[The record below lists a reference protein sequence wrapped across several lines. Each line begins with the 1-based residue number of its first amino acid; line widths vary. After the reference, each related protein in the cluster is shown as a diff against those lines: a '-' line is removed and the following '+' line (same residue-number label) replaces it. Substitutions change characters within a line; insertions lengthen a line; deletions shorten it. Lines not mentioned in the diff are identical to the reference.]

1 MINKGALAYEHRPL
15 WYDVYE
21 AFPPRVD
28 PAYHRPCPTNTVR
41 NILYPEDCERAA
53 FYGGQ
58 YKSETLNMF
67 KLMDNRSSLS
77 KKLCN
82 VIFQELVFLG
92 TASGYPS
99 PHRGASGVVL
109 RDLCSGSQ
117 WLFDCGEGVQIQ
129 AQKSPFVHLGK
140 IKCIFVS
147 HLHGDH
153 MFGLPGLLCT
163 IDQKGEANYII
174 SGNESPHNDGASV
187 NIYGPKG
194 LRRFLRLALALSRAN
209 LSYTYAVHELILN
222 EKHCPPDWH
231 DWACLEA
238 DVTRDPPLFCERPGR
253 DIYANYDGFWYNIT
267 NNEENGEI
275 VYAVSIKHTIPSLG
289 WLIIKPDRPPSLCAE
304 TAMKLGV
311 PVGRLMGE
319 LKQGKT
325 VVVDGKTIQP
335 EDVLKPRLRG
345 HRIAIMG
352 DTYDSSE
359 LLRLMQVLHTANH
372 ITSITLDTLVHEAT
386 LDDSLYED
394 ALNKGHSV
402 PSTVAKLACQLNVR
416 QLVLTH
422 FSHRYDRIESSIEN
436 AVKSEVD
443 EQVNC
448 SKKSKSDKK
457 SKPSLQIIL
466 DQARATDF
474 TGEIILADDQL
485 LVKIPPV
492 THNHNIGV

>member
-1 MINKGALAYEHRPL
+1 ME
-15 WYDVYE
+15 
-21 AFPPRVD
+21 F
-28 PAYHRPCPTNTVR
+28 
-41 NILYPEDCERAA
+41 
-53 FYGGQ
+53 
-58 YKSETLNMF
+58 
-67 KLMDNRSSLS
+67 
-77 KKLCN
+77 
-82 VIFQELVFLG
+82 ELIFLG

-129 AQKSPFVHLGK
+129 AQKSSFVHFGK
-140 IKCIFVS
+140 INSIFIS

-163 IDQKGEANYII
+163 IDQKGEAN
-174 SGNESPHNDGASV
+174 SVVLEDVDRQNDGASI

-209 LSYTYAVHELILN
+209 LSYTYAVHELILE
-222 EKHCPPDWH
+222 EKHCPPNWQ

-238 DVTRDPPLFCERPGR
+238 DITRDPPLFCERSGR
-253 DIYANYDGFWYNIT
+253 DIFANSDVSDIL
-267 NNEENGEI
+267 I
-275 VYAVSIKHTIPSLG
+275 VDQFDSHNHLSKLFFLVQHLYVNVFI
-289 WLIIKPDRPPSLCAE
+289 LCCF
-304 TAMKLGV
+304 M
-311 PVGRLMGE
+311 
-319 LKQGKT
+319 GKT
-325 VVVDGKTIQP
+325 VVIDGKTVRP

-359 LLRLMQVLHTANH
+359 LLRLMQVLHTANQ

-394 ALNKGHSV
+394 ALSKGHSV
-402 PSTVAKLACQLNVR
+402 PRVVMKLACQLNVR

-422 FSHRYDRIESSIEN
+422 FSHRYDRIDSPDEN
-436 AVKSEVD
+436 TIKNEIG
-443 EQVNC
+443 EQVNH
-448 SKKSKSDKK
+448 SKKSKNDKK
-457 SKPSLQIIL
+457 NKPSLQIIL
-466 DQARATDF
+466 DQAKSTDF
-474 TGEIILADDQL
+474 SGDIILADDQL

-492 THNHNIGV
+492 TQ